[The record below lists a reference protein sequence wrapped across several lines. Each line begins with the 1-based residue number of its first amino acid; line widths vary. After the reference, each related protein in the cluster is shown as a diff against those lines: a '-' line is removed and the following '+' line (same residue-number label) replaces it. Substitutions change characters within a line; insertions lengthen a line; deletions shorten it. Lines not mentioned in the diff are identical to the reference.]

1 MIHIRRVVIGAV
13 LGALVSSPGVAMA
26 QGRRHGMGPQDG
38 RGHESGSLQQLE
50 PVLQQMGGLMEH
62 MAERIKAGPLTPDQT
77 LQLSKMMEQLAN
89 MMTKLGG
96 GMLGSDTATQ
106 LEGMRTRLTE
116 MQKGFAGLMNAPLPA
131 PQAHSSPQ
139 NRRRGSRS
147 SCTDRQ

>member
-1 MIHIRRVVIGAV
+1 MIHMRWVVIGAV
-13 LGALVSSPGVAMA
+13 LGALVSSQGVALA
-26 QGRRHGMGPQDG
+26 QGHRHGMGTQDG

-50 PVLQQMGGLMEH
+50 PVLQQMGSLMEP

-77 LQLSKMMEQLAN
+77 LQLSRMMEQLAS

-116 MQKGFAGLMNAPLPA
+116 MQKGLTALMDAPLPA
-131 PQAHSSPQ
+131 PQATQQPPKP
-139 NRRRGSRS
+139 
-147 SCTDRQ
+147 